1 MSYTCSP
8 GSETAKKKSEMSTS
22 VQNGMPPSPTS
33 ARLGDHYLLAQEIG
47 RSQAASLYRALEL
60 ETGRALAVKVF
71 RRRFGSDPRFVIRF
85 REQMKAILAIQHE
98 HLVSVI
104 DYGVIDGRFY
114 IATEWVDGPDLSA
127 FLSEHGPLSIPQA
140 VAVAGQ
146 ICSALEAI
154 NRCGLVHRNLKSQNI
169 LLTRKGQV
177 KVADAGLSGLLS
189 ESGLSR
195 THVMVGRFHYIAP
208 EQVRGQAA
216 GPESDLYS
224 LSILLYEMLT
234 NQLPFDSRDTW
245 QVLHMHI
252 EATPL
257 TQENFPA
264 HISPALKEIILRGMQ
279 KDPANR
285 FASAVEMEA
294 ALNDLLPRN
303 ASSNP
308 IPAIYPNPE
317 GLAGRELA
325 STIIRARR
333 FLLAPAPIK
342 IFGRQIPFW
351 IFLVIQLFVSFLLA
365 FAILY
370 LLSGLNW
377 GAALG

>member
-1 MSYTCSP
+1 
-8 GSETAKKKSEMSTS
+8 MSTS
-22 VQNGMPPSPTS
+22 VQNGIPPGPTS
-33 ARLGDHYLLAQEIG
+33 TRLGERYLLAQEIG
-47 RSQAASLYRALEL
+47 RSQAASLFRAMEL
-60 ETGRALAVKVF
+60 ETGRTLAVKVF
-71 RRRFGSDPRFVIRF
+71 RRRFGADPRFVIRF
-85 REQMKAILAIQHE
+85 REQMKVILEIQHE
-98 HLVSVI
+98 RLVSVI

-127 FLSEHGPLSIPQA
+127 FLSEHGPLSVPQA

-146 ICSALEAI
+146 ICTALEAI
-154 NRCGLVHRNLKSQNI
+154 HRRGLVHRNLKSQNI

-177 KVADAGLSGLLS
+177 KVTDAGLSGLLS

-234 NQLPFDSRDTW
+234 NRPPFDSRDTW

-252 EATPL
+252 EAAPL
-257 TQENFPA
+257 THEDFPPQ
-264 HISPALKEIILRGMQ
+264 ISPALKEIILRGMQ
-279 KDPANR
+279 KDPARR

-303 ASSNP
+303 ASSGS
-308 IPAIYPNPE
+308 ISTIYPNPE
-317 GLAGRELA
+317 GLAGGNLA
-325 STIIRARR
+325 TTIIRARR
-333 FLLAPAPIK
+333 FLLAPAPVK

-351 IFLVIQLFVSFLLA
+351 IFLVIQLFFSFVLA
-365 FAILY
+365 FVILY

-377 GAALG
+377 GAALGAAHL